1 MDSADSPQT
10 SWQHAADVP
19 EWLAQA
25 AALHHAGNMPE
36 AERAYLQVLA
46 AAPDHFDARH
56 RLGILRHQQGRHAEA
71 VALIGAALRT
81 DPDHAEAHYNLGI
94 VLMAMRNAK
103 EAIASYERAIAIAPD
118 YVEAW
123 YNRAN
128 VLFWLRRTDAAVAS
142 YDKVVALKPDHAPAH
157 ANRGSA
163 LASLKRFEEAL
174 ASYDEAAALD
184 RANPSTELNRG
195 KVLLELGRLE
205 EAVAGYDR
213 AIALAPDYGKAHHQ
227 RGHALMR
234 LGQLEPALASYDRAA
249 ALDPRNAEIHSS
261 RGTVLLTLGRAEEAL
276 ASYERAVAL
285 RPDDGG
291 AHHDRGNALM
301 QLERLSEALASYER
315 ATTLAPRHKYAFGAL
330 ASCALRLCDWSRT
343 ARFADP
349 VRNLAVGNAAIIPP
363 IVLLGY
369 CGDPSVQLQCARNFT
384 RDAVGPT
391 PKPLWDGA
399 VWRNERIRIA
409 YVSGD
414 FRRHPV
420 GHLIVELLERHDRAR
435 FEVIGVS
442 YGPDDRSDLRARI
455 AAAFERFIDARQ
467 MSDREVARR
476 LADLRVDIAVDL
488 TGHTKGARPRIL
500 AFRPAPIQ
508 ASYLGYPG
516 TTGMDFIDYIL
527 ADATVIPADRRQF
540 YSERVVSLPDCYL
553 PHDGKRTTAANAP
566 SRQELGLPAE
576 GFVFCC
582 FNNSWKI
589 TPAFFDVWM
598 RLLQAVPGSVL
609 WLTRDSR
616 EAEANLRREAAA
628 RGVDS
633 ARLVFAPR
641 LARTEDFL
649 ARQCA
654 ADLLLDTLPYNAHAT
669 ASDAL
674 RSGLPVLTCRGE
686 SFSGRVAASLLAAIG
701 LPELATHS
709 LEEYE
714 RLALRL
720 ARDPSALRDIKGR
733 LERNRATSPLFDTDR
748 LRRHIEAAYR
758 TMWEIWQRGERPRS
772 FAVAP

>member
-1 MDSADSPQT
+1 MSSADSPQPDR
-10 SWQHAADVP
+10 QQPADAL
-19 EWLAQA
+19 ELLAQA
-25 AALHHAGNMPE
+25 TALHQHGRLAE
-36 AERAYLQVLA
+36 AERTYRRILT
-46 AAPDHFDARH
+46 AAPDHFDAQH
-56 RLGILRHQQGRHAEA
+56 RLGILCHQQGRHAEA
-71 VALIGAALRT
+71 ADFMRAALKT
-81 DPDHAEAHYNLGI
+81 DPGHAEAHYNLGI
-94 VLMAMRNAK
+94 VLMAMRRAE
-103 EAIASYERAIAIAPD
+103 EAMASYERAIAIAPD
-118 YVEAW
+118 YAEAW
-123 YNRAN
+123 FNRGNA
-128 VLFWLRRTDAAVAS
+128 LFWLRRIDAAVAS
-142 YDKVVALKPDHAPAH
+142 YDKVITLKPDHAPAH

-174 ASYDEAAALD
+174 ASYDEAAALEP
-184 RANPSTELNRG
+184 ANPSTRVYRG

-205 EAVAGYDR
+205 EAVAGYDQ
-213 AIALAPDYGKAHHQ
+213 AIVLQPDHGKAHHL
-227 RGHALMR
+227 RGNALMR
-234 LGQLEPALASYDRAA
+234 LGRLEPALASYDRAA
-249 ALDPRNAEIHSS
+249 ALDPRNAGIHSA
-261 RGTVLLTLGRAEEAL
+261 RGTLLLTLGRAEEAL
-276 ASYERAVAL
+276 ASYDKAVAL

-349 VRNLAVGNAAIIPP
+349 VRNLAVGSTAIIPP

-369 CGDPSVQLQCARNFT
+369 CGEASVQLQCARNFA
-384 RDAVGPT
+384 RDAVGTT
-391 PKPLWDGA
+391 PEPLWDGA
-399 VWRNERIRIA
+399 VWRNDRIRIA
-409 YVSGD
+409 YLSGD

-420 GHLIVELLERHDRAR
+420 GHLMVELLERHDRAR

-442 YGPDDRSDLRARI
+442 FGPDDRSDLRARI

-488 TGHTKGARPRIL
+488 TGHTKGARPGIL

-527 ADATVIPADRRQF
+527 ADATVIPADRQPF
-540 YSERVVSLPDCYL
+540 YSERVVSLPGCYL
-553 PHDGKRTTAANAP
+553 PHDGKRSTAAQTP
-566 SRQELGLPAE
+566 SRPELGLPAD

-598 RLLQAVPGSVL
+598 RLLRAVEGSVL

-628 RGVDS
+628 RGVDP

-649 ARQCA
+649 ARQRA
-654 ADLLLDTLPYNAHAT
+654 ADLFLDTLPYNAHAT

-674 RSGLPVLTCRGE
+674 RTGLPVLTCRGE
-686 SFSGRVAASLLAAIG
+686 SFSGRVAASLLEAVG

-709 LEEYE
+709 LDEYE

-720 ARDPSALRDIKGR
+720 ARDPFALRDLKQR
-733 LERNRATSPLFDTDR
+733 LEQNRATSPLFDTDR
-748 LRRHIEAAYR
+748 LRHHIEAAYR
-758 TMWEIWQRGERPRS
+758 TMWETWQRGEVPRS
-772 FAVAP
+772 FSVAP